1 MKYFSLT
8 EFSRSDTAGRRGI
21 DNSIPPECRRSIEA
35 LVDAVLDPLREAW
48 GKPITV
54 TSGYRCKK
62 LNSMLPTASRTSQH
76 MTGEAA
82 DISVG
87 SPIDNRRLAQK
98 LLDLKL
104 PFDQLI
110 NEHDWEWVHV
120 SYRADG
126 SNRGEMLKTVPG
138 GYVKINTI

>member
-8 EFSRSDTAGRRGI
+8 EFSRSDTAGRQGI

-54 TSGYRCKK
+54 TSGYRCPA
-62 LNSMLPTASRTSQH
+62 LNRAVGGVATSQH
-76 MTGEAA
+76 LKGEAA
-82 DISVG
+82 DITTGNYVDNARLFQRI
-87 SPIDNRRLAQK
+87 IDMH
-98 LLDLKL
+98 L

-110 NEHDWEWVHV
+110 FEAGDIRTGPAWIHISHK
-120 SYRADG
+120 SDG
-126 SNRGEMLKTVPG
+126 HNRRQILYKT
-138 GYVKINTI
+138 